1 LWFNLILKPV
11 PHLYYQQEK
20 NAVPFGHRCC
30 VTYFSEKSR
39 STFFLTSRLHE
50 SSLLSS
56 VMKKQNL
63 FCVAVLFTLLAG
75 CQQTKQQKNDTDTDS
90 AAAAVPTIGS
100 PTLLY
105 TLPDKYNTPDGLALA
120 PDGSVYL
127 SVPNLADNDY
137 PGVILKF
144 AGDSLEFFTSLPVQ
158 PQTKHACPMD
168 MAFGPDGNLY
178 YAENQYENDKD
189 YKSRLMRIT
198 MQNGKPARIE
208 PVVVNLALGNAVV
221 WKGNTIYVTDSQW
234 DMPDNDK
241 GSAVFHFTLDELNK
255 GLIQLKPQTMDPH
268 ILATFTTQV
277 NETNIDNGADGLDYD
292 SKGNFYTGSFGDG
305 TLYKLTLKTDGSLAS
320 NEKMKLSQ
328 PISCVDGLIVDRK
341 TDKLYV
347 CNSRTNAILM
357 VTPTGNVSTLAQ
369 NGDTDGANGRLD
381 QPAEVLMKGNRLY
394 ISNYDNPEKHFV
406 NTKADK
412 VHTMSY
418 IDLPR

>member
-1 LWFNLILKPV
+1 MKRQILFYTAALFSLLVSCQQAK
-11 PHLYYQQEK
+11 QQE
-20 NAVPFGHRCC
+20 NTA
-30 VTYFSEKSR
+30 S
-39 STFFLTSRLHE
+39 
-50 SSLLSS
+50 
-56 VMKKQNL
+56 
-63 FCVAVLFTLLAG
+63 A
-75 CQQTKQQKNDTDTDS
+75 DS
-90 AAAAVPTIGS
+90 ASAAVPTIGS

-127 SVPNLADNDY
+127 SVPNLANNDY
-137 PGVILKF
+137 PGVLLKF
-144 AGDSLEFFTSLPVQ
+144 AGDSLQFFTSLPAQ

-198 MQNGKPARIE
+198 MQDGKPVRIE

-241 GSAVFHFTLDELNK
+241 GSAVFHFTLNEMNK
-255 GLIQLKPQTMDPH
+255 GLIQLKPKTMDPH

-277 NETNIDNGADGLDYD
+277 NETGVDNGADGLDYD

-305 TLYKLTLKTDGSLAS
+305 TLYKLTLKPDGSLAS

-341 TDKLYV
+341 TDKLYI
-347 CNSRTNAILM
+347 CNSRTNAILT
-357 VTPTGNVSTLAQ
+357 VTSDGKVSTLAQ
-369 NGDTDGANGRLD
+369 NGDTDGADGRLD
-381 QPAEVLMKGNRLY
+381 QPAEVLLKGNRLY